1 MMVQGVY
8 SDDPQA
14 QLEATTQF
22 RKLLSI
28 GRYTFFP
35 FQKQFSVIG
44 LYESYRHLMVA
55 CNMI

>member
-28 GRYTFFP
+28 GRYTFVP
-35 FQKQFSVIG
+35 FTSNFLLWGYVCLI
-44 LYESYRHLMVA
+44 E
-55 CNMI
+55 I

>member
-28 GRYTFFP
+28 GMFDHFNSP
-35 FQKQFSVIG
+35 FQNV
-44 LYESYRHLMVA
+44 MCVV
-55 CNMI
+55 

>member
-28 GRYTFFP
+28 GWWYTFVPFRINFP
-35 FQKQFSVIG
+35 FSGYICV
-44 LYESYRHLMVA
+44 
-55 CNMI
+55 

>member
-28 GRYTFFP
+28 GRYTFVP
-35 FQKQFSVIG
+35 FRSNFLFWGCMCVIDF
-44 LYESYRHLMVA
+44 
-55 CNMI
+55 